1 MPRFPEY
8 RFCPLCGGELEYR
21 SRSLLTCTRCGY
33 RFYQNAKPA
42 VGAMITRELS
52 GERQVLLVRRG
63 VEPYRGSWDMPGGFI
78 ENGEDPMEALHRE
91 IREELD
97 AEITVTELFTAEVDT
112 YPREGVPESA
122 SNTLC
127 LYYIC
132 ALAED
137 AGTRNAANTEA
148 AETVLTPADDITECR
163 WFPLSHLPEDIAFD
177 GNNRALE
184 KLKNRY

>member
-1 MPRFPEY
+1 MPQSPVY
-8 RFCPLCGGELEYR
+8 RFCPLCGGTLQRR

-42 VGAMITRELS
+42 VGAMITRGS
-52 GERQVLLVRRG
+52 GDKREILLVRRG
-63 VEPYRGSWDMPGGFI
+63 VEPYSGYWDMPGGFI
-78 ENGEDPMEALHRE
+78 ENGEDPLRALHRE

-97 AEITVTELFTAEVDT
+97 TEIVVKELFTAEIDT

-132 ALAED
+132 ALAGA
-137 AGTRNAANTEA
+137 AGDR
-148 AETVLTPADDITECR
+148 ETDREIELTPADDITDCR
-163 WFPLSHLPEDIAFD
+163 WFPLGALPEKIAFD
-177 GNNRALE
+177 GNTRALE
-184 KLKNRY
+184 KLHDRY